1 MQSFVR
7 GRTLISAYLV
17 ALGLALAGPAA
28 GATLPE
34 PERPGKKGF
43 RLLARAGG
51 SLRVNQVTCG
61 IISNGQICV
70 DSTGS
75 STIPGSVW
83 PKGTNNQYTFNSGI
97 QFTGI
102 IGDEMPAWAGDTTGA
117 PFFEGSGFILA
128 GEQLEP
134 IFNASDP
141 VDLEDWPDFARVPGP
156 DDAVSAIYDPLLQNS
171 VSAS

>member
-17 ALGLALAGPAA
+17 AMGLALASPVA
-28 GATLPE
+28 GATKPE

-51 SLRVNQVTCG
+51 SLRVNQVQCG

-70 DSTGS
+70 DSLGS

-97 QFTGI
+97 QIAGI
-102 IGDEMPAWAGDTTGA
+102 IGPEMPAWAGDTTGSL
-117 PFFEGSGFILA
+117 FFEGSGGLLS
-128 GEQLEP
+128 GEQIEP
-134 IFNASDP
+134 IYNASNPD
-141 VDLEDWPDFARVPGP
+141 DFA
-156 DDAVSAIYDPLLQNS
+156 
-171 VSAS
+171 